1 LKIKKMKGLT
11 EDHLYLDYI
20 NQNADCVFPLHTSIS
35 LFLLS
40 YCDCKTFRVFLVL
53 PGDTVSGW
61 TRLCEISIPQAV
73 ENFLSVSSDQ
83 VQSIPEEVLRFE
95 KKLGEPV
102 RVHNDDKFEDRKFI
116 RQKTFVKEACKD
128 VSSQEGRLLSLALS
142 KLTVQKT
149 PVAVKREPSHIRKMK
164 TSELPLLEHVFAEG
178 LYFTLADVVLFPCI
192 HHFFGFSKKHQE
204 NLLRLPLISS
214 WFQRVQEVPG
224 IKRAAANAN
233 MQFLPHQGSV
243 SLSDE
248 HMQFICTAS
257 DEPQEEHED
266 TSFIGGP
273 RPTMTKLM
281 KSGIEATFSP
291 HPCPSWALDWT
302 VSQMYCHSFK
312 ISQTHNASS
321 FFSSSDQFLTGMLL
335 LVIFL

>member
-1 LKIKKMKGLT
+1 FKKKMKGLT

-40 YCDCKTFRVFLVL
+40 YCDSCLRIRFRVF
-53 PGDTVSGW
+53 S
-61 TRLCEISIPQAV
+61 E
-73 ENFLSVSSDQ
+73 
-83 VQSIPEEVLRFE
+83 
-95 KKLGEPV
+95 EPV

-116 RQKTFVKEACKD
+116 SKRH
-128 VSSQEGRLLSLALS
+128 SSGTENLESSPA
-142 KLTVQKT
+142 
-149 PVAVKREPSHIRKMK
+149 
-164 TSELPLLEHVFAEG
+164 ELELR

-192 HHFFGFSKKHQE
+192 HHFFVRIYTFMY

-224 IKRAAANAN
+224 IKRAAAKCN

-291 HPCPSWALDWT
+291 HPCPSWALDWDSLPAA
-302 VSQMYCHSFK
+302 VNPGEGKFVLFALCYSC
-312 ISQTHNASS
+312 
-321 FFSSSDQFLTGMLL
+321 
-335 LVIFL
+335 